1 VKRDERS
8 LGNGTGAKLA
18 AVAFIVL
25 LLFVLGDYWL
35 LQSMLWKKITM
46 CSIDVNAAGAW
57 DACGHQNNCPAV
69 V

>member
-8 LGNGTGAKLA
+8 LENGTGAMLA

-46 CSIDVNAAGAW
+46 CNIDVNAASAW
-57 DACGHQNNCPAV
+57 DASCHQNNCPAV